1 VKLPRAFFESIAT
14 LTGCIIGAGVLG
26 IPYVVVRS
34 GFWTGM
40 LVLVVLGI
48 ATLFVHLLV
57 GEISLRSSKAHQ
69 LAGYAGKYLGK
80 PGKYV
85 MTLSMFIGIYGAMIA
100 YTLGVGESLQS
111 IFGGSF
117 GLWAVLFYVL
127 MALLVYGGL
136 AILEKS
142 ELLMEAVKFFIFAII
157 LVLLFSSVN
166 FSADRF
172 VGFAWDKLLVP
183 YGVILFAFVG
193 TAAIPEVRE
202 EMKKFKLLTKKVIII
217 GSLIPIAVYVLFTAA
232 VVGLSGGFATDVA
245 TIGIASKIG
254 GFGFVLLHLFAIL
267 AMASS
272 FIALGYALKGM
283 FRFDFNLPHWEAW
296 ALTMVVPGLL
306 ILLGVRSFI
315 GALEVAGTFAGGIA
329 GITVVLMH
337 IKARRRSE
345 RKPEYQVRMNWIGY
359 GALILLFAV
368 GMLYELLLLL

>member
-1 VKLPRAFFESIAT
+1 MKLPRAFFESIAT

-26 IPYVVVRS
+26 IPYVVVIS

-40 LVLVVLGI
+40 LVLIVLGI

-57 GEISLRSSKAHQ
+57 GEISLRSNKAHQ
-69 LAGYAGKYLGK
+69 LAGYAGRYLGR
-80 PGKYV
+80 PGKYL
-85 MTLSMFIGIYGAMIA
+85 MTLSMFIGIYGALIA

-111 IFGGSF
+111 IFGGSLW
-117 GLWAVLFYVL
+117 LWAVLFYVL

-136 AILEKS
+136 SILEKS

-157 LVLLFSSVN
+157 LVLLFSSVH
-166 FSADRF
+166 FSAERF
-172 VGFAWDKLLVP
+172 VGFSWDKLLMP
-183 YGVILFAFVG
+183 YGVILFAYVG

-202 EMKKFKLLTKKVIII
+202 AMKNFKLLTKKVIII
-217 GSLIPIAVYVLFTAA
+217 GSLIPIATYILFTAA
-232 VVGLSGGFATDVA
+232 VIGLSGGFTTDVA
-245 TIGIASKIG
+245 TIGLASTIG

-272 FIALGYALKGM
+272 FIALGYALKDM

-306 ILLGVRSFI
+306 ILLGVTSFI
-315 GALEVAGTFAGGIA
+315 GALEIAGTFAGGIA

-337 IKARRRSE
+337 MKARKHSE
-345 RKPEYQVRMNWIGY
+345 RKPEYQVRMNWVGY

-368 GMLYELLLLL
+368 GMLYELLLLI

>member
-1 VKLPRAFFESIAT
+1 MKTPRAFFESIAT

-57 GEISLRSSKAHQ
+57 GEISLRSNNNHQ

-80 PGKYV
+80 PGKYL
-85 MTLSMFIGIYGAMIA
+85 MSLSMLIGIYGAMIA
-100 YTLGVGESLQS
+100 YTLGVSESFQS
-111 IFGGSF
+111 IFGGSQL
-117 GLWAVLFYVL
+117 LWAVIFYIL

-157 LVLLFSSVN
+157 LVILFSSVH
-166 FSADRF
+166 FSTGRF
-172 VGFAWDKLLVP
+172 VGFSWDKLLLP
-183 YGVILFAFVG
+183 YGVILFAYVG

-232 VVGLSGGFATDVA
+232 VIGLSGGFTTDVA
-245 TIGIASKIG
+245 TIGLASTVG
-254 GFGFVLLHLFAIL
+254 GIGFVLLHLFAIL

-272 FIALGYALKGM
+272 FIALGYALKDM
-283 FRFDFNLPHWEAW
+283 FRFDFNLPHWESW
-296 ALTMVVPGLL
+296 ALTMIVPVVL

-315 GALEVAGTFAGGIA
+315 GALEIAGTFAGGIA
-329 GITVVLMH
+329 GIAIVLMH
-337 IKARRRSE
+337 LKARKHSE
-345 RKPEYQVRMNWIGY
+345 RKPEYQVRMNWVGY
-359 GALILLFAV
+359 GALILLFAI
-368 GMLYELLLLL
+368 GMIYELFLLL

>member
-1 VKLPRAFFESIAT
+1 MRLPRAFFESIAT

-69 LAGYAGKYLGK
+69 LAGYADKYLGK

-117 GLWAVLFYVL
+117 WLWAVLFYVL

-136 AILEKS
+136 SILEKS

-193 TAAIPEVRE
+193 TAA
-202 EMKKFKLLTKKVIII
+202 
-217 GSLIPIAVYVLFTAA
+217 
-232 VVGLSGGFATDVA
+232 DVA
-245 TIGIASKIG
+245 TIGIASAIG

-296 ALTMVVPGLL
+296 ALTMVIPGLL

-337 IKARRRSE
+337 MKARKRSE

-368 GMLYELLLLL
+368 